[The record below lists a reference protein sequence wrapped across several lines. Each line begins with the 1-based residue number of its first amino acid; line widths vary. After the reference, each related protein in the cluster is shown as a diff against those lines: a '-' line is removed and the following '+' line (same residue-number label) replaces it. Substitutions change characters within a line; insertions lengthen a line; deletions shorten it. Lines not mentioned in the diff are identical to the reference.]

1 MATALFS
8 FKIDNDKVSVL
19 HVFFGEDDAKAEA
32 NLKAH
37 ADVCPKFGPAYRGG
51 KTVQIETEI
60 TELPPADPDELAEWL
75 DDEFNFDG
83 DDETDEGDDA
93 GEEEED
99 DEEEDDEK

>member
-19 HVFFGEDDAKAEA
+19 HVFFGEDDAEAEA

-37 ADVCPKFGPAYRGG
+37 AEVCPKFGPAFRGG
-51 KTVQIETEI
+51 KTVEIPIEI
-60 TELPPADPDELAEWL
+60 TELPPTDPDELQEWV
-75 DDEFNFDG
+75 DDEFGLDG
-83 DDETDEGDDA
+83 DDEEDDD

-99 DEEEDDEK
+99 DEE